1 MTIPAIGSTRTR
13 RGWWQTSRSGY
24 ADIRPKIGN
33 SGRVL
38 SGGLCPDDKSANS
51 RVFQFG
57 EASSELVDRAL
68 DVGASKIGMP
78 SQYTTVDG
86 WTGDV
91 MKALPAELALKKP
104 SSYQTWSVAISR
116 ASCVRVGGS
125 ASLQVQRH
133 VNSQVIKSRWHGT
146 EDQGTGPG
154 RPTGTVR
161 SARRR
166 SS

>member
-1 MTIPAIGSTRTR
+1 MSLLPWTNSVAS
-13 RGWWQTSRSGY
+13 WAGY

-116 ASCVRVGGS
+116 ASVRV
-125 ASLQVQRH
+125 
-133 VNSQVIKSRWHGT
+133 
-146 EDQGTGPG
+146 
-154 RPTGTVR
+154 
-161 SARRR
+161 
-166 SS
+166 